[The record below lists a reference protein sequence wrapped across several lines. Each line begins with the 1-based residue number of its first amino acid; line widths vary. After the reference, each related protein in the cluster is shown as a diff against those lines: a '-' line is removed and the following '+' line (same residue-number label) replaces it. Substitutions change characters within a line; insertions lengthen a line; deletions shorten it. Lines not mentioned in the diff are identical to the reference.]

1 MHHTVDTA
9 AIMARPAM
17 ADRVEHLVTVPR
29 AEPRV
34 MAVRTVRPARE
45 AIRARRAADTPP
57 VAAVDILRA
66 AVGAATPLAVVDT
79 PVAGIAKS

>member
-1 MHHTVDTA
+1 
-9 AIMARPAM
+9 MARPAM

-34 MAVRTVRPARE
+34 MAVRTVRLARG
-45 AIRARRAADTPP
+45 AIRARRAADTRP

-79 PVAGIAKS
+79 PVAGIAKSGDLAARNFY